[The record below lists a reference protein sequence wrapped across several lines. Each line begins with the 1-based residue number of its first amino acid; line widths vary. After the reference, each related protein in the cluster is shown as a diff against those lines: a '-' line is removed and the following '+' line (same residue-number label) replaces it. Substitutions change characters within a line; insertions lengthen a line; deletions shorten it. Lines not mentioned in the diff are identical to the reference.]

1 MIKQGLKNF
10 FLGFKFFFTPLGA
23 MFVGVLAGIS
33 LLLSGLNEMI
43 TAFIGD
49 VNVLTGEKVTADD
62 LGISLWNTVS
72 ALDWSNPLIAAGKMI
87 GKGWLGEALSKGVNL
102 VTGVEYVDFA
112 TEIELAAQRSAITIK
127 GEVIGFLAFCISGF
141 IAGFVL
147 TRYLIRKNVARRSLW
162 KSVLFTIMNAVLTSA
177 VAAISVFLS
186 SEWLPGSF
194 ISVIAT
200 LFLADFIALFEAYIL
215 FGWKKV
221 AVRRIVNAKNLGGYI
236 FVNALIFAISCVLIL
251 ATFLINPFVGIFV
264 GLTVVTIAFS
274 VVGVNAESYV
284 IEFVKSE
291 TEIS

>member
-1 MIKQGLKNF
+1 
-10 FLGFKFFFTPLGA
+10 LGA

-49 VNVLTGEKVTADD
+49 VNVLTGGEVTADD

-72 ALDWSNPLIAAGKMI
+72 ALDWSDPLIAAGKMV
-87 GKGWLGEALSKGVNL
+87 GKGWLGEALAKGVNL

-112 TEIELAAQRSAITIK
+112 EEIELAAQKSAVTIK
-127 GEVIGFLAFCISGF
+127 GEAIGFLAFCISGF

-186 SEWLPGSF
+186 SKWLPGSF

-200 LFLADFIALFEAYIL
+200 MFLADFIALFEAYVL
-215 FGWKKV
+215 FGRKKV

-236 FVNALIFAISCVLIL
+236 FVNAMIFAISCVLIL
-251 ATFLINPFVGIFV
+251 ATSLINPLVGVFV

-274 VVGVNAESYV
+274 VIGVNAESYV
-284 IEFVKSE
+284 VEVVKSE